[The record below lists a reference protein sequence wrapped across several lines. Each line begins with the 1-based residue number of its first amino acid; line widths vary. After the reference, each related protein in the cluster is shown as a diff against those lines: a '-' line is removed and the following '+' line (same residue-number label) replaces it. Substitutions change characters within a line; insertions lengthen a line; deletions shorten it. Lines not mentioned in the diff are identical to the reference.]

1 MIPVAEARRRILD
14 AMMPLAVER
23 VPVSSAL
30 GRVLATDI
38 TARTDQPPAP
48 VSAMDGYAVRAADV
62 QSTPC
67 TLKVVGEAPAG
78 HPFNGSVGAN
88 EAVRIYTGA
97 HLPPGADSVVI
108 QENTHTF
115 SGTEIRVLSE
125 VPVGKH
131 VRARGIDFSADD
143 VLVPANKI
151 LTARDVGLGA
161 AADWPWFSVRR
172 RPRIALLATG
182 DEIVLPG
189 EPRRPGQI
197 VSSNTFALEAMIR
210 ASGGEAVDFHLV
222 PDDAG
227 ALQAAIVGAR
237 PFDLLVTTGGV
248 SVGAYD
254 LVGQALDRAGM
265 ERGFWKIAMRP
276 GKPLLFGTLPGGTP
290 VVGLPGNP
298 VSTYVC
304 ALVFLW
310 PALRKML
317 GLDATLPLETAVLG
331 RALPANDMR
340 EDYLRATAS
349 HDVSGTKTVH
359 PFELQDSSV
368 LSSLTR
374 ADCLVI
380 RPPEAP
386 AAHVGDHVT
395 VLSFPSA
402 IGGT

>member
-1 MIPVAEARRRILD
+1 MIPVAEARRHILD
-14 AMMPLAVER
+14 AMTSLGVER
-23 VPVSSAL
+23 VPVSGAL
-30 GRVLATDI
+30 GRVLAIGI
-38 TARTDQPPAP
+38 TARTDQPSAP
-48 VSAMDGYAVRAADV
+48 VSAMDGYAVRSADV

-67 TLKVVGEAPAG
+67 SLKVVGEAPAG
-78 HPFNGSVGAN
+78 HPFDGSVGAN

-97 HLPPGADSVVI
+97 HLPTGADCILI
-108 QENTHTF
+108 QENANPM
-115 SGTEIRVLSE
+115 SGTEVRALSG

-131 VRARGIDFSADD
+131 IRARGIDFAIDD
-143 VLVPANKI
+143 LLVPANRI
-151 LTARDVGLGA
+151 LTARDVALGA
-161 AADWPWFSVRR
+161 AANWPWFSVRR

-197 VSSNTFALEAMIR
+197 ISSNTFALESMIR
-210 ASGGEAVDFHLV
+210 ALGGETVDLHIV

-227 ALQAAIVGAR
+227 ALQAAIDGAR
-237 PFDLLVTTGGV
+237 PFDLLLTTGGV

-254 LVGQALDRAGM
+254 LVGRVLDRVGM

-290 VVGLPGNP
+290 VLGFPGNP

-317 GLDATLPLETAVLG
+317 GLDPTLPLENAVLG
-331 RALPANDMR
+331 RALPANDVR

-349 HDVSGTKTVH
+349 HDADGTMIVH
-359 PFELQDSSV
+359 PFKLQDSSV
-368 LSSLTR
+368 LSLLAR

-386 AAHVGDHVT
+386 PAHIGDHVT

-402 IGGT
+402 LGGT